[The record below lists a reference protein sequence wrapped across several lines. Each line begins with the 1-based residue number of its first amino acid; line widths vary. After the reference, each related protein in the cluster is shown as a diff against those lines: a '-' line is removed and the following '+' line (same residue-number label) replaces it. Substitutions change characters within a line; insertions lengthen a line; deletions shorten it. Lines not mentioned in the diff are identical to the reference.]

1 MGRLLT
7 VTGKE
12 WSWVGTEK
20 YSPMYWQQCAFFL
33 GNTKEIFV
41 MQEAWL
47 SSDTLPTNVN
57 IQISCVITRYPPLES
72 VPYPPHENAEIDTFS

>member
-12 WSWVGTEK
+12 WRVGQGQKSTAL
-20 YSPMYWQQCAFFL
+20 CT
-33 GNTKEIFV
+33 GNNVPSFQEIQEIFV

-57 IQISCVITRYPPLES
+57 IQISCVITRYPPLSS

>member
-1 MGRLLT
+1 
-7 VTGKE
+7 
-12 WSWVGTEK
+12 
-20 YSPMYWQQCAFFL
+20 
-33 GNTKEIFV
+33 

-72 VPYPPHENAEIDTFS
+72 VPYPPHENAEIDTFSFYVVCQNLLKFVHCPWIYNLM